1 MSKSV
6 FYVSSYLLVLRFVFC
21 SSALDLEQLDL
32 DEVVARAAGDLEDD
46 DLEGDMEGDMEE
58 EGGERGGRKDE
69 NENKGGGKNNSSSI
83 VQALASGVEVAPS
96 RDGKV
101 RHHLFY
107 EPRGVG

>member
-1 MSKSV
+1 M
-6 FYVSSYLLVLRFVFC
+6 LRFVFC

-46 DLEGDMEGDMEE
+46 DLEGGDL
-58 EGGERGGRKDE
+58 EGGDREGEGERGGGRKDE

-107 EPRGVG
+107 KPRGVG